1 MAEIKLDFSDVSEG
15 NRKIEDGTYEAVISS
30 VGEDA
35 TKSGAQ
41 FMNFNM
47 VIRNDIEQNF
57 QNFHVWQRVFKSKE
71 TDTYPMRWINQIAK
85 ASNMENGKKY
95 QSFKELMDDFWKRPV
110 KITVKNEKS
119 EYQGK
124 TYENLNV
131 KAWMPTD
138 FPNVQH
144 KFKSEDKDKDPFA
157 DNSKPIDISEKDLP
171 F

>member
-47 VIRNDIEQNF
+47 VIRNDIEQKF
-57 QNFHVWQRVFKSKE
+57 QNFHVWQRIFRSK
-71 TDTYPMRWINQIAK
+71 TDDTYPMRWINQIAK
-85 ASNMENGKKY
+85 NAQMENGKKY
-95 QSFKELMDDFWKRPV
+95 HSYKELMDDFWNRPV
-110 KITVKNEKS
+110 KVTVKNEKS
-119 EYQGK
+119 EYNGK
-124 TYENLNV
+124 TYENTNI
-131 KAWMPTD
+131 KNWAPTD

-144 KFKSEDKDKDPFA
+144 KAKSENKDKDPFA
-157 DNSKPIDISEKDLP
+157 GNSNPIDIKNSDLP

>member
-1 MAEIKLDFSDVSEG
+1 MADIQLDFSQADNTNS
-15 NRKIEDGTYEAVISS
+15 KIEDGTYEALIESA
-30 VGEDA
+30 GEDA
-35 TKSGAQ
+35 TKNGSQ
-41 FMNFNM
+41 FMNFNL
-47 VIRNDIEQNF
+47 VIRNDIDQKF
-57 QNFHVWQRVFKSKE
+57 KNFHVWQRIFRSK
-71 TDTYPMRWINQIAK
+71 TDDTYPMRWINQIAK
-85 ASNMENGKKY
+85 NAQMENGKKY

-144 KFKSEDKDKDPFA
+144 KFKSENKDKDPFA
-157 DNSKPIDISEKDLP
+157 DNSKPIDISVDSLP